1 MSNEEKMDG
10 PPASQAEKTSN
21 ILASSIPPGGEK
33 HVSIFLAFDNVDWA
47 HKHTIS
53 VLLISYQFTHNMM
66 TLILLITI
74 LRCTYV
80 YFTSFSSR
88 V

>member
-33 HVSIFLAFDNVDWA
+33 HVSILLAFDNVDWA
-47 HKHTIS
+47 QK
-53 VLLISYQFTHNMM
+53 LLISYHFTYMM

-74 LRCTYV
+74 LCCTYI
-80 YFTSFSSR
+80 YFTSFLSC